1 MRQALEAGV
10 IDELVLDF
18 APVLLGAGERLF
30 DGVADPGFEPVEVIH
45 SPLATHVRYERRAQA
60 SS

>member
-18 APVLLGAGERLF
+18 VPVLLGSGERIF
-30 DGVADPGFEPVEVIH
+30 DGVADPGLELLEVID
-45 SPLATHVRYERRAQA
+45 SPLATHVRYRVGR
-60 SS
+60 